1 MTFKEFNQKIQQQ
14 FAKMCATGKLFRVEL
29 TGQQVW
35 DIYINGFSASQN
47 PVFRDPQ
54 SSVHN
59 CNTDRHFIKRYGN
72 IVALDENNSIMTMF
86 DIDVAESDFETTV
99 PNLSAWLK
107 EAKIVAPFFESWNE
121 INVLPYE
128 KKITKTQTQFQ
139 LGIAEQYKQY
149 TKEEVEKFGV
159 VEQGKVYTFNHF
171 HVFAP
176 AAFIDMSIKSVDA
189 IVGEYRDAK
198 NVFQRGMQ
206 EIPLDTLQ
214 LVNDLILQG
223 SLLNGDAHLFKI
235 QQFIELKKQYELVP
249 VAQKDNWCWKASYK
263 LPISKFRNEL
273 IGTLCVE
280 LAEGVELNEACK
292 TWNKRVDPLNYMK
305 AKAPITTSQ
314 IKQAQKFVEEEG
326 YLASFDR
333 RFATID
339 DIDVSEILH
348 TNAGDGAIK
357 TASLFD
363 AVKATSVSTRHKRS
377 HFNDITSISIETF
390 MKEILPTATSVEAF
404 LENRMDG
411 NLVALVTANEKN
423 SKPLFKWSNNYSWT
437 YNGNLAGKSQ
447 IKEEVKSKGG
457 NVEGVLRF
465 SMIWN
470 DGNGNDSS
478 DLDAWCQQASGERIG
493 FSQGFRKDSGNKFSN
508 CGGQLDLDNMNP
520 QGKIA
525 VEIIY
530 FKSISL
536 MRDGQYKFWVNQY
549 SARNSQ
555 GFKAEI
561 EFNGEVYN
569 YEYNKAVSGDVE
581 VAIVTLKNGVFSIEH
596 KLPET
601 ASSKTL
607 WGLESNEFHKVNLVS
622 LSPSY
627 WGENNVGNKHYFFML
642 EGCKSDIPL
651 RSFHNEYLTGELLPH
666 RKVTEVLGETTKLS
680 PTPKMLA
687 GIGFNGTVSDEL
699 IVRVKGSHQRVLK
712 IVFN

>member
-128 KKITKTQTQFQ
+128 KKISKQQTQFQ

-176 AAFIDMSIKSVDA
+176 AAFIDMGIKSVDS

-411 NLVALVTANEKN
+411 NLVALITANEKN

-447 IKEEVKSKGG
+447 IKEAVKSAGG
-457 NVEGVLRF
+457 KVDGVLRF
-465 SMIWN
+465 SITWN
-470 DGNGNDSS
+470 ESGNDNS
-478 DLDAWCQQASGERIG
+478 DLDNHCLEPNRNRIYFSSKVSPTSGG
-493 FSQGFRKDSGNKFSN
+493 H
-508 CGGQLDLDNMNP
+508 LDVDIITPN
-520 QGKIA
+520 GKLA
-525 VEIIY
+525 VENIT
-530 FKSISL
+530 FPSIQKMQQGDYTFL
-536 MRDGQYKFWVNQY
+536 VNQY

-569 YEYNKAVSGDVE
+569 YEYKKAVNGNVE
-581 VAIVTLKNGVFSIEH
+581 VAVVTLKNGVFSIEH

-622 LSPSY
+622 LSPNY

-642 EGCKSDIPL
+642 EKCNPDVPL
-651 RSFHNEYLTGELLPH
+651 SSFHNEYLVGELLSH
-666 RKVTEVLGETTKLS
+666 RKVLECLSQTTKSGCISFNLFLKYSVLS
-680 PTPKMLA
+680 TAVCIL
-687 GIGFNGTVSDEL
+687 GFQPL
-699 IVRVKGSHQRVLK
+699 FI
-712 IVFN
+712 

>member
-128 KKITKTQTQFQ
+128 KKISKQQTQFQ

-263 LPISKFRNEL
+263 LPISRFRNDL

-411 NLVALVTANEKN
+411 NLVALITANEKN

-447 IKEEVKSKGG
+447 IKEAVKSAGG
-457 NVEGVLRF
+457 KVDGVLRF
-465 SMIWN
+465 SITWN
-470 DGNGNDSS
+470 ESGNDNS
-478 DLDAWCQQASGERIG
+478 DLDNHCLEPNRNRIYFSSKVSPTSGG
-493 FSQGFRKDSGNKFSN
+493 H
-508 CGGQLDLDNMNP
+508 LDVDIITPN
-520 QGKIA
+520 GKLA
-525 VEIIY
+525 VENIT
-530 FKSISL
+530 FPSIQKMQQGDYTFL
-536 MRDGQYKFWVNQY
+536 VNQY

-569 YEYNKAVSGDVE
+569 YEYKKAVNGNVE
-581 VAIVTLKNGVFSIEH
+581 VAVVTLKNGVFSIEH

-622 LSPSY
+622 LSPNY

-642 EGCKSDIPL
+642 EKCNPDVPL
-651 RSFHNEYLTGELLPH
+651 SSFHNEYLVGELLSH
-666 RKVTEVLGETTKLS
+666 RKVLEVLASQTMINPTDKQLS
-680 PTPKMLA
+680 GL
-687 GIGFNGTVSDEL
+687 GFNSTVRDEL
-699 IVRVKGSHQRVLK
+699 IVKVKGSHQRVLK

>member
-1 MTFKEFNQKIQQQ
+1 
-14 FAKMCATGKLFRVEL
+14 
-29 TGQQVW
+29 
-35 DIYINGFSASQN
+35 
-47 PVFRDPQ
+47 
-54 SSVHN
+54 
-59 CNTDRHFIKRYGN
+59 
-72 IVALDENNSIMTMF
+72 
-86 DIDVAESDFETTV
+86 
-99 PNLSAWLK
+99 
-107 EAKIVAPFFESWNE
+107 
-121 INVLPYE
+121 
-128 KKITKTQTQFQ
+128 
-139 LGIAEQYKQY
+139 
-149 TKEEVEKFGV
+149 
-159 VEQGKVYTFNHF
+159 
-171 HVFAP
+171 
-176 AAFIDMSIKSVDA
+176 
-189 IVGEYRDAK
+189 
-198 NVFQRGMQ
+198 MQ

-411 NLVALVTANEKN
+411 NLVALITANEKN

-447 IKEEVKSKGG
+447 IKEAVKSAGG
-457 NVEGVLRF
+457 KVDGVLRF
-465 SMIWN
+465 SITWN
-470 DGNGNDSS
+470 ESGNDNS
-478 DLDAWCQQASGERIG
+478 DLDNHCLEPNRNRIYFSSKVSPTSGG
-493 FSQGFRKDSGNKFSN
+493 H
-508 CGGQLDLDNMNP
+508 LDVDIITPN
-520 QGKIA
+520 GKLA
-525 VEIIY
+525 VENIT
-530 FKSISL
+530 FPSIQKMQQGDYTFL
-536 MRDGQYKFWVNQY
+536 VNQY

-569 YEYNKAVSGDVE
+569 YEYKKAVNGNVE
-581 VAIVTLKNGVFSIEH
+581 VAVVTLKNGVFSIEH

-622 LSPSY
+622 LSPNY

-642 EGCKSDIPL
+642 EKCNPDVPL
-651 RSFHNEYLTGELLPH
+651 SSFHNEYLVGELLSH
-666 RKVTEVLGETTKLS
+666 RKVLECLSQTTKIHPSKVSLS
-680 PTPKMLA
+680 
-687 GIGFNGTVSDEL
+687 GIGFNSTVSDEL

>member
-411 NLVALVTANEKN
+411 NLVALITANEKN

-447 IKEEVKSKGG
+447 IKEAVKSAGG
-457 NVEGVLRF
+457 KVDGVLRF
-465 SMIWN
+465 SITWN
-470 DGNGNDSS
+470 ESGNDNS
-478 DLDAWCQQASGERIG
+478 DLDNHCLEPNRNRIYFSSKVSPTSGG
-493 FSQGFRKDSGNKFSN
+493 H
-508 CGGQLDLDNMNP
+508 LDVDIITPN
-520 QGKIA
+520 GKLA
-525 VEIIY
+525 VENIT
-530 FKSISL
+530 FPSIQKMQQGDYTFL
-536 MRDGQYKFWVNQY
+536 VNQY

-569 YEYNKAVSGDVE
+569 YEYKKAVNGNVE
-581 VAIVTLKNGVFSIEH
+581 VAVVTLKNGVFSIEH

-622 LSPSY
+622 LSPNY

-642 EGCKSDIPL
+642 EKCNPDVPL
-651 RSFHNEYLTGELLPH
+651 SSFHNEYLVGELLSH
-666 RKVTEVLGETTKLS
+666 RKVLECLSQTTKIHPSKVSLS
-680 PTPKMLA
+680 
-687 GIGFNGTVSDEL
+687 GIGFNSTVSDEL
-699 IVRVKGSHQRVLK
+699 IVKVKGSHQRVLK

>member
-128 KKITKTQTQFQ
+128 KKISKQQTQFQ

-176 AAFIDMSIKSVDA
+176 AAFIDMGIKSVDS

-411 NLVALVTANEKN
+411 NLVALITANEKN

-447 IKEEVKSKGG
+447 IKEAVKSAGG
-457 NVEGVLRF
+457 KVDGVLRF
-465 SMIWN
+465 SITWN
-470 DGNGNDSS
+470 ESGNDNS
-478 DLDAWCQQASGERIG
+478 DLDNHCLEPNRNRIYFSSKVSPTSGG
-493 FSQGFRKDSGNKFSN
+493 H
-508 CGGQLDLDNMNP
+508 LDVDIITPN
-520 QGKIA
+520 GKLA
-525 VEIIY
+525 VENIT
-530 FKSISL
+530 FPSIQKMQQGDYTFL
-536 MRDGQYKFWVNQY
+536 VNQY

-569 YEYNKAVSGDVE
+569 YEYKKAVNGNVE
-581 VAIVTLKNGVFSIEH
+581 VAVVTLKNGVFSIEH

-622 LSPSY
+622 LSPNY
-627 WGENNVGNKHYFFML
+627 WGENNIGNKHYFFML

>member
-411 NLVALVTANEKN
+411 NLVALITANEKN

-447 IKEEVKSKGG
+447 IKEAVKSAGG
-457 NVEGVLRF
+457 KVDGVLRF
-465 SMIWN
+465 SITWN
-470 DGNGNDSS
+470 ESGNDNS
-478 DLDAWCQQASGERIG
+478 DLDNHCLEPNRNRIYFSSKVSPTSGG
-493 FSQGFRKDSGNKFSN
+493 H
-508 CGGQLDLDNMNP
+508 LDVDIITPN
-520 QGKIA
+520 GKLA
-525 VEIIY
+525 VENIT
-530 FKSISL
+530 FPSIQKMQQGDYTFL
-536 MRDGQYKFWVNQY
+536 VNQY

-569 YEYNKAVSGDVE
+569 YEYKKAVNGNVE
-581 VAIVTLKNGVFSIEH
+581 VAVVTLKNGVFSIEH

-622 LSPSY
+622 LSPNY

-642 EGCKSDIPL
+642 EKCNPDVPL
-651 RSFHNEYLTGELLPH
+651 SSFHNEYLVGELLNH
-666 RKVTEVLGETTKLS
+666 RKTLEVLSQITKL
-680 PTPKMLA
+680 PVPKSSLS
-687 GIGFNGTVSDEL
+687 GIGFSHGVENEL
-699 IVRVKGSHQRVLK
+699 IVKISGSHKRILK
-712 IVFN
+712 IKF

>member
-128 KKITKTQTQFQ
+128 KKISKQQTQFQ

-411 NLVALVTANEKN
+411 NLVALITANEKN

-447 IKEEVKSKGG
+447 IKEAVKSAGG
-457 NVEGVLRF
+457 KVDGVLRF
-465 SMIWN
+465 SITWN
-470 DGNGNDSS
+470 ESGNDNS
-478 DLDAWCQQASGERIG
+478 DLDNHCLEPNRNRIYFSSKVSPTSGG
-493 FSQGFRKDSGNKFSN
+493 H
-508 CGGQLDLDNMNP
+508 LDVDIITPN
-520 QGKIA
+520 GKLA
-525 VEIIY
+525 VENIT
-530 FKSISL
+530 FPSIQKMQQGDYTFL
-536 MRDGQYKFWVNQY
+536 VNQY

-569 YEYNKAVSGDVE
+569 YEYKKAVNGNVE
-581 VAIVTLKNGVFSIEH
+581 VAVVTLKNGVFSIEH

-622 LSPSY
+622 LSPNY

-642 EGCKSDIPL
+642 EGCHSDTSL
-651 RSFHNEYLTGELLPH
+651 RSFHNEYLTGDLLAH
-666 RKVTEVLGETTKLS
+666 RKVLEILAETTKLAPS
-680 PTPKMLA
+680 KKQLA
-687 GIGFNGTVSDEL
+687 GIGFSSSVKDEL

>member
-128 KKITKTQTQFQ
+128 KKISKQQTQFQ

-171 HVFAP
+171 HVFVS
-176 AAFIDMSIKSVDA
+176 AAFIDMGIKSVDS

-411 NLVALVTANEKN
+411 NLVALITANEKN

-447 IKEEVKSKGG
+447 IKEAVKSAGG
-457 NVEGVLRF
+457 KVDGVLRF
-465 SMIWN
+465 SITWN
-470 DGNGNDSS
+470 ESGNDNS
-478 DLDAWCQQASGERIG
+478 DLDNHCLEPNRNRIYFSSKVSPTSGG
-493 FSQGFRKDSGNKFSN
+493 H
-508 CGGQLDLDNMNP
+508 LDVDIITPN
-520 QGKIA
+520 GKLA
-525 VEIIY
+525 VENIT
-530 FKSISL
+530 FPSIQKMQQGDYTFL
-536 MRDGQYKFWVNQY
+536 VNQY

-569 YEYNKAVSGDVE
+569 YEYKKAVNGNVE
-581 VAIVTLKNGVFSIEH
+581 VAVVTLKNGVFSIEH

-601 ASSKTL
+601 APSKTL

-622 LSPSY
+622 LSPNY

-642 EGCKSDIPL
+642 EGCHSDTSL
-651 RSFHNEYLTGELLPH
+651 RSFHNEYLTGDLLAH
-666 RKVTEVLGETTKLS
+666 RKVLEILAETTKLAPS
-680 PTPKMLA
+680 KKQLA
-687 GIGFNGTVSDEL
+687 GIGFSSSVKDEL

>member
-128 KKITKTQTQFQ
+128 KKISKQQTQFQ

-411 NLVALVTANEKN
+411 NLVALITANEKN

-447 IKEEVKSKGG
+447 IKEAVKSAGG
-457 NVEGVLRF
+457 KVDGVLRF
-465 SMIWN
+465 SITWN
-470 DGNGNDSS
+470 ESGNDNS
-478 DLDAWCQQASGERIG
+478 DLDNHCLEPNRNRIYFSSKVSPTSGG
-493 FSQGFRKDSGNKFSN
+493 H
-508 CGGQLDLDNMNP
+508 LDVDIITPN
-520 QGKIA
+520 GKLA
-525 VEIIY
+525 VENIT
-530 FKSISL
+530 FPSIQKMQQGDYTFL
-536 MRDGQYKFWVNQY
+536 VNQY

-569 YEYNKAVSGDVE
+569 YEYKKAVNGNVE
-581 VAIVTLKNGVFSIEH
+581 VAVVTLKNGVFSIEH

-622 LSPSY
+622 LSPNY

-642 EGCKSDIPL
+642 EKCNPDVPL
-651 RSFHNEYLTGELLPH
+651 SSFHNEYLVGELLSH
-666 RKVTEVLGETTKLS
+666 RKVLECLSQTTKIHPSKVSLS
-680 PTPKMLA
+680 
-687 GIGFNGTVSDEL
+687 GIGFNSTVSDEL

>member
-35 DIYINGFSASQN
+35 DIYINGFSALQN

-59 CNTDRHFIKRYGN
+59 CNTDKHFIKRYGN

-86 DIDVAESDFETTV
+86 DIDVAGSDFETTV

-107 EAKIVAPFFESWNE
+107 EAKIVAPFFKSWNE

-411 NLVALVTANEKN
+411 NLVALITANEKN

-447 IKEEVKSKGG
+447 IKEAVKSAGG
-457 NVEGVLRF
+457 KVDGVLRF
-465 SMIWN
+465 SITWN
-470 DGNGNDSS
+470 ESGNDNS
-478 DLDAWCQQASGERIG
+478 DLDNHCLEPNRNRIYFSSKVSPTSGG
-493 FSQGFRKDSGNKFSN
+493 H
-508 CGGQLDLDNMNP
+508 LDVDIITPN
-520 QGKIA
+520 GKLA
-525 VEIIY
+525 VENIT
-530 FKSISL
+530 FPSIQKMQQGDYTFL
-536 MRDGQYKFWVNQY
+536 VNQY

-569 YEYNKAVSGDVE
+569 YEYKKAVNGNVE
-581 VAIVTLKNGVFSIEH
+581 VAVVTLKNGVFSIEH

-622 LSPSY
+622 LSPNY
-627 WGENNVGNKHYFFML
+627 WGKNNIGNKHYFFMM
-642 EGCKSDIPL
+642 EGCNPDVPL
-651 RSFHNEYLTGELLPH
+651 SSFHNEYLVGELLNH
-666 RKVTEVLGETTKLS
+666 RKVLECLSQTTKIHPSKVSLS
-680 PTPKMLA
+680 

>member
-411 NLVALVTANEKN
+411 NLVALITANEKN

-447 IKEEVKSKGG
+447 IKEAVKSAGG
-457 NVEGVLRF
+457 KVDGVLRF
-465 SMIWN
+465 SITWN
-470 DGNGNDSS
+470 ESGNDNS
-478 DLDAWCQQASGERIG
+478 DLDNHCLEPNRNRIYFSSKVSPTSGG
-493 FSQGFRKDSGNKFSN
+493 H
-508 CGGQLDLDNMNP
+508 LDVDIITPN
-520 QGKIA
+520 GKLA
-525 VEIIY
+525 VENIT
-530 FKSISL
+530 FPSIQKMQQGDYTFL
-536 MRDGQYKFWVNQY
+536 VNQY

-569 YEYNKAVSGDVE
+569 YEYKKAVNGNVE
-581 VAIVTLKNGVFSIEH
+581 VAVVTLKNGVFSIEH

-622 LSPSY
+622 LSPNY

-642 EGCKSDIPL
+642 EKCNPDVPL
-651 RSFHNEYLTGELLPH
+651 SSFHNEYLVGELLSH
-666 RKVTEVLGETTKLS
+666 RKVLECLSQTTKIHPSKVSLS
-680 PTPKMLA
+680 
-687 GIGFNGTVSDEL
+687 GIGFNSTVSDEL

>member
-59 CNTDRHFIKRYGN
+59 CNTDKHFIKRYGN

-86 DIDVAESDFETTV
+86 DIDVAGSDFETTV

-128 KKITKTQTQFQ
+128 KKISKQQTQFQ

-176 AAFIDMSIKSVDA
+176 AAFIDMGIKSVDS

-411 NLVALVTANEKN
+411 NLVALITANEKN

-447 IKEEVKSKGG
+447 IKEAVKSAGG
-457 NVEGVLRF
+457 KVDGVLRF
-465 SMIWN
+465 SITWN
-470 DGNGNDSS
+470 ESGNDNS
-478 DLDAWCQQASGERIG
+478 DLDNHCLEPNRNRIYFSSKVSPTSGG
-493 FSQGFRKDSGNKFSN
+493 H
-508 CGGQLDLDNMNP
+508 LDVDIITPN
-520 QGKIA
+520 GKLA
-525 VEIIY
+525 VENIT
-530 FKSISL
+530 FPSIQKMQQGDYTFL
-536 MRDGQYKFWVNQY
+536 VNQY

-569 YEYNKAVSGDVE
+569 YEYKKAVNGNVE
-581 VAIVTLKNGVFSIEH
+581 VAVVTLKNGVFSIEH

-622 LSPSY
+622 LSPNY

-642 EGCKSDIPL
+642 EGCHSDTSL
-651 RSFHNEYLTGELLPH
+651 RSFHNEYLTGDLLAH
-666 RKVTEVLGETTKLS
+666 RKVLEILAETTKLAPS
-680 PTPKMLA
+680 KKQLA
-687 GIGFNGTVSDEL
+687 GIGFSSSVKDEL

>member
-1 MTFKEFNQKIQQQ
+1 VLQGN
-14 FAKMCATGKLFRVEL
+14 CFRAEL

-35 DIYINGFSASQN
+35 DIYINGFSALQN

-59 CNTDRHFIKRYGN
+59 CNTDKHFIKRYGN

-86 DIDVAESDFETTV
+86 DIDVAGSDFETTV

-107 EAKIVAPFFESWNE
+107 EAKIVAPFFKSWNE

-128 KKITKTQTQFQ
+128 KKISKQQTQFQ

-176 AAFIDMSIKSVDA
+176 AAFIDMGIKSVDS

-411 NLVALVTANEKN
+411 NLVALITANEKN

-447 IKEEVKSKGG
+447 IKEAVKSAGG
-457 NVEGVLRF
+457 KVDGVLRF
-465 SMIWN
+465 SITWN
-470 DGNGNDSS
+470 ESGNDNS
-478 DLDAWCQQASGERIG
+478 DLDNHCLEPNRNRIYFSSKVSPTSGG
-493 FSQGFRKDSGNKFSN
+493 H
-508 CGGQLDLDNMNP
+508 LDVDIITPN
-520 QGKIA
+520 GKLA
-525 VEIIY
+525 VENIT
-530 FKSISL
+530 FPSIQKMQQGDYTFL
-536 MRDGQYKFWVNQY
+536 VNQY

-569 YEYNKAVSGDVE
+569 YEYKKAVNGNVE
-581 VAIVTLKNGVFSIEH
+581 VAVVTLKNGVFSIEH

-622 LSPSY
+622 LSPNY

-642 EGCKSDIPL
+642 EGCHSDTSL
-651 RSFHNEYLTGELLPH
+651 RSFHNEYLTGDLLAH
-666 RKVTEVLGETTKLS
+666 RKVLEILAETTKLAPS
-680 PTPKMLA
+680 KKQLA
-687 GIGFNGTVSDEL
+687 GIGFSSSVKDEL

>member
-128 KKITKTQTQFQ
+128 KKISKQQTQFQ

-176 AAFIDMSIKSVDA
+176 AAFIDMGIKSVDS

-411 NLVALVTANEKN
+411 NLVALITANEKN

-447 IKEEVKSKGG
+447 IKEAVKSAGG
-457 NVEGVLRF
+457 KVDGVLRF
-465 SMIWN
+465 SITWN
-470 DGNGNDSS
+470 ESGNDNS
-478 DLDAWCQQASGERIG
+478 DLDNHCLEPNRNRIYFSSKVSPTSGG
-493 FSQGFRKDSGNKFSN
+493 H
-508 CGGQLDLDNMNP
+508 LDVDIITPN
-520 QGKIA
+520 GKLA
-525 VEIIY
+525 VENIT
-530 FKSISL
+530 FPSIQKMQQGDYTFL
-536 MRDGQYKFWVNQY
+536 VNQY

-569 YEYNKAVSGDVE
+569 YEYKKAVNGNVE
-581 VAIVTLKNGVFSIEH
+581 VAVVTLKNGVFSIEH

-622 LSPSY
+622 LSPNY

-642 EGCKSDIPL
+642 EGCHSDTSL
-651 RSFHNEYLTGELLPH
+651 RSFHNEYLTGDLLAH
-666 RKVTEVLGETTKLS
+666 RKVLEILAETTKLAPS
-680 PTPKMLA
+680 KKQLA
-687 GIGFNGTVSDEL
+687 GIGFSSSVKDEL

>member
-1 MTFKEFNQKIQQQ
+1 MNFKEFNQKIQQQ

-59 CNTDRHFIKRYGN
+59 CNTDKHFIKRYGN

-86 DIDVAESDFETTV
+86 DIDVAGSDFETTV

-171 HVFAP
+171 HVFVP
-176 AAFIDMSIKSVDA
+176 SAFIDMSIKSVDA

-326 YLASFDR
+326 YLASFER

-348 TNAGDGAIK
+348 TNAGDGTIK

-411 NLVALVTANEKN
+411 NLVALITANENN

-447 IKEEVKSKGG
+447 IKEAVKSAGG
-457 NVEGVLRF
+457 KVDGVLRF
-465 SMIWN
+465 SITWN
-470 DGNGNDSS
+470 ESGNDNS
-478 DLDAWCQQASGERIG
+478 DLDNHCLEPNRNRIYFSSKVSPTSGG
-493 FSQGFRKDSGNKFSN
+493 H
-508 CGGQLDLDNMNP
+508 LDVDIITPN
-520 QGKIA
+520 GKLA
-525 VEIIY
+525 VENIT
-530 FKSISL
+530 FPSIQKMQQGNYTFL
-536 MRDGQYKFWVNQY
+536 VNQY

-569 YEYNKAVSGDVE
+569 YEYNKAVNGNVE
-581 VAIVTLKNGVFSIEH
+581 VAIVTLKNGVFSVEH

-622 LSPSY
+622 LSPNY
-627 WGENNVGNKHYFFML
+627 WGENNIGNKHYFFML
-642 EGCKSDIPL
+642 EGCNPDVPL
-651 RSFHNEYLTGELLPH
+651 SSFHNEYLVGELLNH
-666 RKVTEVLGETTKLS
+666 RKTLEVLSQTTKL
-680 PTPKMLA
+680 PVPKSSLS
-687 GIGFNGTVSDEL
+687 GLGFNATVPDEL